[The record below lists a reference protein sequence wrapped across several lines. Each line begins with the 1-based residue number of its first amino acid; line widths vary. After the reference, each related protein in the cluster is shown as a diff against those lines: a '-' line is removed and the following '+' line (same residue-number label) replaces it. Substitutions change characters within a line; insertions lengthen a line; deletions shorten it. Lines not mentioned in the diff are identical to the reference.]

1 MSRKPK
7 QYFSDNEEPNVRL
20 DGSELLPAVHISS
33 TCKFGK
39 AAKDKA
45 AEIHKARRI
54 GVARAIFFL
63 LCWLYLRLDKSPSSS
78 ESRRR
83 VLLIRKPA
91 MSAHN

>member
-7 QYFSDNEEPNVRL
+7 QYVSDNEELNVRL

-33 TCKFGK
+33 KCKFGK

-54 GVARAIFFL
+54 GGQGNLFL
-63 LCWLYLRLDKSPSSS
+63 A
-78 ESRRR
+78 
-83 VLLIRKPA
+83 VLVVSQTR
-91 MSAHN
+91 